1 MKDKSRNA
9 RLHFFGFL
17 RLWTLSS
24 GDSWPAIL
32 ATGCIGPTCNVRRPT
47 KPCLQSVVSHFG
59 DWLHM
64 DNPGD
69 GGGHPWNDVFP
80 TRLWRTQRRARRTFR
95 SFCPPGLPEGP
106 QLLFGP
112 SRRARRQ
119 APPKIPHLSL
129 GDRRRHCQRGAP
141 RGHRGGPGEPSDR
154 SKMTAPGRCLLPL
167 LSPCLFPVA
176 GGCPAASGILGH
188 TMHNGKKRLLSTV
201 WAVVQPPQQ
210 PPLFPI
216 YLRRAVVRVRA
227 SERRIYR

>member
-1 MKDKSRNA
+1 MPILK
-9 RLHFFGFL
+9 LQFFGFL

-32 ATGCIGPTCNVRRPT
+32 ATGCIGQTCNVRRPT

-69 GGGHPWNDVFP
+69 WGGHPWNDVFP

-112 SRRARRQ
+112 PRRARRQ

-141 RGHRGGPGEPSDR
+141 RGHRGGPGEPSDC

-176 GGCPAASGILGH
+176 GGCLAASGILGH
-188 TMHNGKKRLLSTV
+188 TMHNRREKPSIYRLGGCTTAPTTTPSPFYF
-201 WAVVQPPQQ
+201 W
-210 PPLFPI
+210 
-216 YLRRAVVRVRA
+216 RAVVRTRVSDRLF
-227 SERRIYR
+227 IYSFL